1 MLVPMTYLAIK
12 NSDEIANEIAEPAN
26 SDITSKNSVV
36 VSIIISRK
44 DRFNN
49 KAKEVNEYFK
59 DKCKKHT
66 ANTAS

>member
-12 NSDEIANEIAEPAN
+12 NSEEIANKIAEFAN
-26 SDITSKNSVV
+26 SGITSKNSVV

-44 DRFNN
+44 DQFNN
-49 KAKEVNEYFK
+49 KAKEVNEYLK
-59 DKCKKHT
+59 DKCKEHT